1 MVTWYGDSEDDVDD
15 HQDPLDQ
22 WEVGGEEERGEE
34 GGHPHSEV
42 VEGPEVLV
50 LLQSESVEVGDGS
63 QEGAGGAPRQ
73 EESLLL
79 VMKVEGLESFLQVQT
94 GRGQYDHAGD
104 IAVNITSTSSL
115 VG

>member
-1 MVTWYGDSEDDVDD
+1 M
-15 HQDPLDQ
+15 
-22 WEVGGEEERGEE
+22 
-34 GGHPHSEV
+34 
-42 VEGPEVLV
+42 VEGTEVLV

-79 VMKVEGLESFLQVQT
+79 VMEVEGLESFFQVQT

-115 VG
+115 VRKEKTLTSPYLSFIMLEPSESFQ